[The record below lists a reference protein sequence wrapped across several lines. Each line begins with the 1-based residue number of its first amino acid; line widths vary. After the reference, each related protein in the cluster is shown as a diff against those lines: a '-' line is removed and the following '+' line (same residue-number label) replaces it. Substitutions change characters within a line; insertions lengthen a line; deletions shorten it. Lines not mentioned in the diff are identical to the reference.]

1 MAQPEKVT
9 APDEDLIPED
19 RGHVSTSRRF
29 QGIHEPLPSVEDRGH
44 RGTGVRGFVTPAPF
58 KDRKSSYPS
67 FVPNHH

>member
-29 QGIHEPLPSVEDRGH
+29 QGIHEPLP
-44 RGTGVRGFVTPAPF
+44 PF
-58 KDRKSSYPS
+58 SGRSRTQRHGGPRFCDSCP
-67 FVPNHH
+67 F